1 MKILILDGQGGK
13 LGSQL
18 VKTILARFPQADL
31 TAVGT
36 NAAATSAMVKAGAKK
51 AATGEN
57 PVLVACRQA
66 DVILGPIGMVIADS
80 LLGEIT
86 PAMAAA
92 IGQAPG
98 VRILIPVNRCDNLVA
113 GVGTPSLT
121 TLLEDA
127 VEKLAAL
134 MHP

>member
-51 AATGEN
+51 RLPERTPCWWPAA
-57 PVLVACRQA
+57 RQ
-66 DVILGPIGMVIADS
+66 
-80 LLGEIT
+80 T
-86 PAMAAA
+86 
-92 IGQAPG
+92 
-98 VRILIPVNRCDNLVA
+98 
-113 GVGTPSLT
+113 
-121 TLLEDA
+121 
-127 VEKLAAL
+127 
-134 MHP
+134 

>member
-98 VRILIPVNRCDNLVA
+98 MHILIPVNRCDNLVA

-121 TLLEDA
+121 ALLEDA

>member
-92 IGQAPG
+92 
-98 VRILIPVNRCDNLVA
+98 RCTFSRTSLRPAKEA
-113 GVGTPSLT
+113 GR
-121 TLLEDA
+121 DA
-127 VEKLAAL
+127 
-134 MHP
+134 

>member
-57 PVLVACRQA
+57 CRQA

-121 TLLEDA
+121 ALLEDA

>member
-92 IGQAPG
+92 IGQSPG

-121 TLLEDA
+121 ALLEDA

>member
-86 PAMAAA
+86 PVMAAA

-98 VRILIPVNRCDNLVA
+98 VRILIPVNRCDKLVA

-121 TLLEDA
+121 ALLEDA

-134 MHP
+134 MHS